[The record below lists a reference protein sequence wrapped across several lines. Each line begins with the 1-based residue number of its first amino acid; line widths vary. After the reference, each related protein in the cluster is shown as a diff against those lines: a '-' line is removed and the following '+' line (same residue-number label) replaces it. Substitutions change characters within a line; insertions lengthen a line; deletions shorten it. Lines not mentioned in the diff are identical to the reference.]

1 MGETV
6 SPLGHIQLAAT
17 SFYVADLDAAV
28 GWYEEKLGLTPV
40 SVGKDGHR
48 YASFVL
54 GRAIMVL
61 EPIEAALEPT
71 DLGTE
76 NTTINL
82 VVDEDPHTV
91 REQLVQRDVPCGP
104 AVESP
109 NFVSFLV
116 RDLDGNRFYV
126 TRPANQAARGSV
138 QDLSSPAP
146 PT

>member
-1 MGETV
+1 MGETI

-17 SFYVADLDAAV
+17 SFYVADLDAAIA
-28 GWYEEKLGLTPV
+28 WYEEKMGLTPV

-54 GRAIMVL
+54 GSAIMVL

-82 VVDEDPHTV
+82 VVDQDPHTV
-91 REQLVQRDVPCGP
+91 RELLVQRDVPCGP
-104 AVESP
+104 AVASP

-126 TRPANQAARGSV
+126 TRPANQAAHDSV
-138 QDLSSPAP
+138 QDLSKA
-146 PT
+146 